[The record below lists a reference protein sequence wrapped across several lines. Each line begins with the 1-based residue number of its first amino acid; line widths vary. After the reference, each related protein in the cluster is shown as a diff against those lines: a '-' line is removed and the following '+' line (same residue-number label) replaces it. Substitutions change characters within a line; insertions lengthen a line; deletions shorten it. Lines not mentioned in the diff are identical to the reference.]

1 MKGGC
6 NILTHYIPSNIVY
19 YISESKVLI
28 DGNMLK
34 LIGDEEKYYDEYLV
48 GMILLKK

>member
-1 MKGGC
+1 
-6 NILTHYIPSNIVY
+6 
-19 YISESKVLI
+19 
-28 DGNMLK
+28 MLK